1 MFDIDKWIEIFSTI
15 ARNKLRTLLT
25 ALGVFWGIL
34 MLVLLLGS
42 GNGLKN
48 GVENTFSGFAVNS
61 IYVWPQKTTLPYKG
75 MKPGR
80 FYTFRNGDYDA
91 LKAQVPEV
99 NIVAPRIQLGGWR
112 DGNNV
117 TRNNKYGNFQVMGD
131 YPEYRYIEVLKIE
144 NGRYL
149 NNLDMQDKRKVCVIG
164 EQVRQE
170 LFTATENPVGEY
182 IKIKGVYFL
191 VVGVFKSLKGKG
203 EEADQ
208 DKRTIY
214 IPYTTFQQAFNW
226 GDRMGWFA
234 LTAAP
239 GISAKEAEKQV
250 KLALAAR
257 HRIAP
262 EDERAIGA
270 FNAEQEA
277 EKFLGLFTGIRVFVW
292 VVGLVTLLAGAI
304 GVSNIML
311 IVVSER
317 TKEIGIRKALGAT
330 PASIIFL
337 IVQESVFLTF
347 IAGYAG
353 LVIGVGG
360 LEAIVYLLAQFNVD
374 SPFFLNP
381 SIDFWTAMQATFI
394 LILAGAFAG
403 LMPAIKAIQINPITA
418 LRAE

>member
-1 MFDIDKWIEIFSTI
+1 MFDIDKWIEIFSAI
-15 ARNKLRTLLT
+15 ARNKLRTFLT
-25 ALGVFWGIL
+25 ALGIFWGIL
-34 MLVLLLGS
+34 MLTLLLGS
-42 GNGLKN
+42 GNGLRN
-48 GVENTFSGFAVNS
+48 GVEHTFSGFAVNS
-61 IYVWPQKTTLPYKG
+61 IYMWPQKTTLPYKG

-80 FYTFRNGDYDA
+80 FYSFRNGDIEA
-91 LKAQVPEV
+91 LKTQVPEV
-99 NIVAPRIQLGGWR
+99 EIVAPRIQLGGWK
-112 DGNNV
+112 DANNV
-117 TRNNKYGNFQVMGD
+117 TRKNKYGNFQVMGD
-131 YPEYRYIEVLKIE
+131 YPEYRYIEALKIE

-149 NNLDMQDKRKVCVIG
+149 NNLDLQDKRKVCIIG

-170 LFTATENPVGEY
+170 LFAENENPVGEY

-191 VVGVFKSLKGKG
+191 VAGVFKSLKGKG

-208 DKRTIY
+208 DRRTIY
-214 IPYTTFQQAFNW
+214 IPYTTFQRAFNW

-239 GISAKEAEKQV
+239 GISAKEAEQKA

-257 HRIAP
+257 HSIAP
-262 EDERAIGA
+262 DDERAIGS

-277 EKFLGLFTGIRVFVW
+277 EKFLGLFSGIRIFVW

-337 IVQESVFLTF
+337 ILQEAVFLTF
-347 IAGYAG
+347 IAGYIG

-360 LEAIVYLLAQFNVD
+360 LEAIVWALKEFNVD
-374 SPFFLNP
+374 SPFFLSP
-381 SIDFWTAMQATFI
+381 AIDFWTAMQAM
-394 LILAGAFAG
+394 LILVFAGTFAG
-403 LMPAIKAIQINPITA
+403 LMPAIKAVQVNPITA
-418 LRAE
+418 LRTE